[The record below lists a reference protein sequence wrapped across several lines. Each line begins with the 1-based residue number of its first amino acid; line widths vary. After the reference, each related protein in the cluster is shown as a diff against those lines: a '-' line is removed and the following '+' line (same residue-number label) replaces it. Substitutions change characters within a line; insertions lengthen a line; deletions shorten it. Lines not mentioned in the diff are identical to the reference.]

1 VTVDSTTHVVPSH
14 KVDLVLYVKV
24 NDTNDTI
31 GAHQTIDRVDDGVEL
46 GYHAQRVAH
55 RDKLSTTSIR
65 ILVEVTD
72 GLTLGD
78 HLLAFVR
85 LRFVLVKT
93 EGARI
98 LAYDFDVGPAE
109 AGKALASLQNGDTVS
124 VYASNAD
131 CTAQTYHLA
140 ETWGEVNDICEC

>member
-98 LAYDFDVGPAE
+98 SICFKRRLHSPNLPSRRDLGR
-109 AGKALASLQNGDTVS
+109 GQRHLRMLILRRLSI
-124 VYASNAD
+124 SNVLTD
-131 CTAQTYHLA
+131 
-140 ETWGEVNDICEC
+140 